1 MKKAFNWKRD
11 DVLVTSW
18 NNVLGLVNKE
28 VEDSAKY
35 YLKQMLKQPNKRSI
49 DLHTTLVKV
58 TLILI

>member
-1 MKKAFNWKRD
+1 MCWGI
-11 DVLVTSW
+11 S
-18 NNVLGLVNKE
+18 KE

-35 YLKQMLKQPNKRSI
+35 YLKQMLKQPNKKE